1 MRIVALIVAVIAVCV
16 FAMFFAVDLS
26 KGKKLPLMAGALVVA
41 AVAGFMSMFT
51 IVDTGHIGLIKTFG
65 KMEDTVLTPGL
76 HFVAPWKSVESVD
89 NRIQIEEDSRHV
101 FSADVQDVTIEY
113 AVNYRL
119 DPTSAKSVY
128 STIGR
133 KYYDTIV
140 KPKIQGAL
148 EDNIGQY
155 KTDEL
160 IPNRVKL
167 GSIFEEDLRN
177 RVSEYGIEIVS
188 ATITNIDYED
198 AYTDAVEAKQVATQN
213 LLRAKTEAE
222 QKIVEEQAKA
232 DAKIIA
238 AKGDAEALAIEAEG
252 QKKANDLIAQSLTP
266 EILKQQYYEK
276 WDGKL
281 PNVVG
286 SNSTVLIPDM
296 GGEE

>member
-1 MRIVALIVAVIAVCV
+1 MRIVALIIAIIAICAFVV
-16 FAMFFAVDLS
+16 FCGIDLS
-26 KGKKLPLMAGALVVA
+26 KGKKIPMMVGALAVA
-41 AVAGFMSMFT
+41 AVFGFLSMFT

-65 KMEDTVLTPGL
+65 KMEDRTLTSGL
-76 HFVAPWKSVESVD
+76 HMVAPWQSVEHVD
-89 NRIQIEEDSRHV
+89 NRVQIEEDQRHV

-148 EDNIGQY
+148 EDNIGLY
-155 KTDEL
+155 HTDEL

-177 RVSEYGIEIVS
+177 RVSGYGIEIVS

-252 QKKANDLIAQSLTP
+252 KKKANDMIAQSLTP

-281 PNVVG
+281 PTVVG